1 VPGST
6 TATVHDALLNHA
18 QANNRVALCDSPDT
32 ATASTI
38 TTLAGTDQAGATDPS
53 YGTMCAPW
61 VSYPAVPTGT
71 VVVPPPRVVP
81 PSALVAGL
89 VARNDGTNDSNVAA
103 AGPNGI
109 SSAALDISQTYVD
122 ADRDALNT
130 AGVCVIRNIPGQGGV
145 QLYGYRSL
153 SLDPN
158 WTDLANVRFRMQLIS
173 DALKIGAQFNFAQID
188 PQGLLLSAFN
198 GALVADL
205 AGYYAKGSLFGA
217 TAADAFSVNTG
228 STVNTP
234 TTIAN
239 RQLCAIENVRM
250 SPSAELVS
258 ITIVRYPVTQPLD

>member
-1 VPGST
+1 
-6 TATVHDALLNHA
+6 L
-18 QANNRVALCDSPDT
+18 
-32 ATASTI
+32 
-38 TTLAGTDQAGATDPS
+38 
-53 YGTMCAPW
+53 
-61 VSYPAVPTGT
+61 
-71 VVVPPPRVVP
+71 
-81 PSALVAGL
+81 
-89 VARNDGTNDSNVAA
+89 
-103 AGPNGI
+103 
-109 SSAALDISQTYVD
+109 
-122 ADRDALNT
+122 
-130 AGVCVIRNIPGQGGV
+130 
-145 QLYGYRSL
+145 
-153 SLDPN
+153 
-158 WTDLANVRFRMQLIS
+158 FS

-198 GALVADL
+198 GALVANL